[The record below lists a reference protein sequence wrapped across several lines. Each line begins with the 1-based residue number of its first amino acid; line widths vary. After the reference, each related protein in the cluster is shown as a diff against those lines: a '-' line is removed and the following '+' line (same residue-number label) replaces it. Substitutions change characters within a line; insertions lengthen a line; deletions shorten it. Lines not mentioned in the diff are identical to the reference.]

1 MEAELEEER
10 RQRQLASNA
19 RKKVE
24 GDFRAMEEQLAD
36 ALKIKDEA
44 IKQFKRLQVIEL
56 IEP

>member
-36 ALKIKDEA
+36 ALKVKDEA

-56 IEP
+56 IK